1 MRPKSRKKIETW
13 LVTYSEILNITALER
28 KINIQR
34 GTIQKFVKYNR
45 KLDDSTIDSLNDFL
59 KDLC

>member
-1 MRPKSRKKIETW
+1 MRPKGRKKIENW
-13 LVTYSEILNITALER
+13 LITYADILNVTALER
-28 KINIQR
+28 KVDIQR

-45 KLDDSTIDSLNDFL
+45 KLDNSIIKALEEFL